1 MYNYIK
7 KIYNY
12 IYKMESVVKE
22 ARKVHIKEDIDRP
35 QLLQVEYEDD
45 KQEEFTITINVKI
58 NKRNIKSANWEKL
71 LDVTKQVLDMETD

>member
-7 KIYNY
+7 KIYIIIY
-12 IYKMESVVKE
+12 IMESVVKE

>member
-22 ARKVHIKEDIDRP
+22 ARKVHIKEDTDNP
-35 QLLQVEYEDD
+35 KLLKVEYADTKE
-45 KQEEFTITINVKI
+45 EEFTITINVKI
-58 NKRNIKSANWEKL
+58 NKKNNHSNNWEKL
-71 LDVTKQVLDMETD
+71 LDVTKQVLDVM

>member
-71 LDVTKQVLDMETD
+71 LDVTKQVLNIETD

>member
-1 MYNYIK
+1 
-7 KIYNY
+7 
-12 IYKMESVVKE
+12 MESVVKE

>member
-1 MYNYIK
+1 
-7 KIYNY
+7 
-12 IYKMESVVKE
+12 MESVVKE
-22 ARKVHIKEDIDRP
+22 ARKVHIKENEDKP
-35 QLLQVEYEDD
+35 QLLAVEYEDD

>member
-1 MYNYIK
+1 
-7 KIYNY
+7 
-12 IYKMESVVKE
+12 MESVVKE

-71 LDVTKQVLDMETD
+71 LDVTKQVLNIETD

>member
-22 ARKVHIKEDIDRP
+22 ARKVHIKENEDKP
-35 QLLQVEYEDD
+35 QLLAVEYEDD
-45 KQEEFTITINVKI
+45 KNEEFTITINVKI

>member
-12 IYKMESVVKE
+12 IYIMESVVKE

>member
-7 KIYNY
+7 KKYII

-22 ARKVHIKEDIDRP
+22 ARKVHIKENEDKP
-35 QLLQVEYEDD
+35 QLLAVEYEDD

>member
-22 ARKVHIKEDIDRP
+22 ARKVHIKEEPDRP
-35 QLLQVEYEDD
+35 QLLAVEYE
-45 KQEEFTITINVKI
+45 KEKEEEFTITINVKI
-58 NKRNIKSANWEKL
+58 NKKNCKTSNWEKL

>member
-22 ARKVHIKEDIDRP
+22 ARKVHIKEDADKP
-35 QLLQVEYEDD
+35 QLLGVEYEDD

-58 NKRNIKSANWEKL
+58 NKRNIKSSNWEKL